1 MRLWHETVQCDER
14 LLQEVRSGGEGGRGG
29 WGWEGIPSSEELEE
43 RLYLQ
48 ATCNFHYNSIED
60 SHCPTYWVGRGGRF
74 LLLDV
79 MQPEKILL
87 K

>member
-1 MRLWHETVQCDER
+1 MRLWHETEQCDER
-14 LLQEVRSGGEGGRGG
+14 LLQEVSRRAGGGGGEGV
-29 WGWEGIPSSEELEE
+29 PSSEELEE

-48 ATCNFHYNSIED
+48 ATCNFHYNIIED

-74 LLLDV
+74 LLLVHV
-79 MQPEKILL
+79 MQPQKKLL

>member
-1 MRLWHETVQCDER
+1 MARNSRVRSER
-14 LLQEVRSGGEGGRGG
+14 LLQEVSRRGGGGGGEGV
-29 WGWEGIPSSEELEE
+29 PSSEELEE
-43 RLYLQ
+43 RLHLQ

-60 SHCPTYWVGRGGRF
+60 SHCPTYWVGRGGRV

>member
-1 MRLWHETVQCDER
+1 MRLWHETVECDER
-14 LLQEVRSGGEGGRGG
+14 LLQEVSRRGGGEGV
-29 WGWEGIPSSEELEE
+29 PSSEELEE
-43 RLYLQ
+43 RLHLQ

-79 MQPEKILL
+79 MQPEKKLL

>member
-14 LLQEVRSGGEGGRGG
+14 LLQEVSRRAGGEGV
-29 WGWEGIPSSEELEE
+29 PSSEELEE

-74 LLLDV
+74 LFLVV
-79 MQPEKILL
+79 MQPEKKLL

>member
-1 MRLWHETVQCDER
+1 MAGRE
-14 LLQEVRSGGEGGRGG
+14 GGEGGGGG
-29 WGWEGIPSSEELEE
+29 WKGIPSSEELEE

-60 SHCPTYWVGRGGRF
+60 SHCPTG
-74 LLLDV
+74 LDEV
-79 MQPEKILL
+79 ADFCFYCYITRKKLL